1 MKMRP
6 WFPSDSGSTV
16 SPVRRA
22 RSKRSDPGCP
32 TSEAGVSVR
41 EGCRGSDGPRDGR
54 AAAQLHRGGR
64 GPGTGAVT
72 VCARR
77 PAAVRPAARRPRRS
91 SGTARP
97 RADASPLG
105 PEPSPVEGTSL
116 RAPPQPLAPHLPTK
130 RTRTKLASVREEPL
144 LTMLTRNR
152 TKGQSSSDAQ
162 NSQFRSAQGRRGGTM
177 GVPGKVPVLQYCSW
191 KASWGRRGGLSARP
205 RGPGSSE
212 LRVLQAPGAV
222 PLPHLAVPPRGDM
235 ERQGHRSSAT
245 KSWGASQPAPASSD
259 WAGEQPEAQ
268 AQGAGTASQAVHT
281 GQGDEGGAALS
292 QAPAPGCRRGLSSDG
307 PPKLNS
313 VCARPGLT
321 ARRVCVLRLCR
332 TFTPRPPRGGGGR
345 HRLLR
350 SLTALGV
357 SPFLTGSH
365 PENTL
370 RGGRARQ
377 ACLRPVSAYERLLLR
392 AGESSGKQ
400 ASRGLKCWVLS
411 FNTRLKR
418 LEYVLLLF
426 QPGCTG

>member
-22 RSKRSDPGCP
+22 RSKRGDPGCP

-91 SGTARP
+91 SGTAQQ

-222 PLPHLAVPPRGDM
+222 PLPHLAVPAVTWRGRATAALPPSPGARASPLRPRLTGQVSGPRPRPRG
-235 ERQGHRSSAT
+235 
-245 KSWGASQPAPASSD
+245 
-259 WAGEQPEAQ
+259 
-268 AQGAGTASQAVHT
+268 
-281 GQGDEGGAALS
+281 
-292 QAPAPGCRRGLSSDG
+292 
-307 PPKLNS
+307 
-313 VCARPGLT
+313 
-321 ARRVCVLRLCR
+321 
-332 TFTPRPPRGGGGR
+332 
-345 HRLLR
+345 
-350 SLTALGV
+350 LG
-357 SPFLTGSH
+357 
-365 PENTL
+365 
-370 RGGRARQ
+370 
-377 ACLRPVSAYERLLLR
+377 RPVRPST
-392 AGESSGKQ
+392 Q
-400 ASRGLKCWVLS
+400 VRG
-411 FNTRLKR
+411 TR
-418 LEYVLLLF
+418 EA
-426 QPGCTG
+426 PP

>member
-1 MKMRP
+1 MPVLADRAAQ
-6 WFPSDSGSTV
+6 SSGSC
-16 SPVRRA
+16 RH
-22 RSKRSDPGCP
+22 PGLCHCHIWLSLP
-32 TSEAGVSVR
+32 AVTWR
-41 EGCRGSDGPRDGR
+41 GR
-54 AAAQLHRGGR
+54 A
-64 GPGTGAVT
+64 TT
-72 VCARR
+72 
-77 PAAVRPAARRPRRS
+77 
-91 SGTARP
+91 
-97 RADASPLG
+97 PL
-105 PEPSPVEGTSL
+105 PPSPG
-116 RAPPQPLAPHLPTK
+116 
-130 RTRTKLASVREEPL
+130 
-144 LTMLTRNR
+144 
-152 TKGQSSSDAQ
+152 
-162 NSQFRSAQGRRGGTM
+162 
-177 GVPGKVPVLQYCSW
+177 
-191 KASWGRRGGLSARP
+191 AR
-205 RGPGSSE
+205 
-212 LRVLQAPGAV
+212 
-222 PLPHLAVPPRGDM
+222 
-235 ERQGHRSSAT
+235 
-245 KSWGASQPAPASSD
+245 SQPAPASSD

-313 VCARPGLT
+313 ICARPGLT

-392 AGESSGKQ
+392 GGESSGKQ

>member
-1 MKMRP
+1 MSGRVVGEATVHETASCCAAPPRWQGARDGRGHSVRP
-6 WFPSDSGSTV
+6 PSCGCSPCCPQAAPLFRDGPAASRRIPTGAGALPRRGHLAACAPPASGSPLTHEE
-16 SPVRRA
+16 
-22 RSKRSDPGCP
+22 DED
-32 TSEAGVSVR
+32 EAGQR
-41 EGCRGSDGPRDGR
+41 QGR
-54 AAAQLHRGGR
+54 AAADHADQEPDERAEQQRCPEQPVQERPGPPRGHHGR
-64 GPGTGAVT
+64 PREGARPAVLLLEGVLGTE
-72 VCARR
+72 RR
-77 PAAVRPAARRPRRS
+77 PECPS
-91 SGTARP
+91 SRTGQ
-97 RADASPLG
+97 
-105 PEPSPVEGTSL
+105 L
-116 RAPPQPLAPHLPTK
+116 RAQGPAG
-130 RTRTKLASVREEPL
+130 TRGCATATS
-144 LTMLTRNR
+144 
-152 TKGQSSSDAQ
+152 G
-162 NSQFRSAQGRRGGTM
+162 
-177 GVPGKVPVLQYCSW
+177 C
-191 KASWGRRGGLSARP
+191 
-205 RGPGSSE
+205 
-212 LRVLQAPGAV
+212 
-222 PLPHLAVPPRGDM
+222 PRGDM

-259 WAGEQPEAQ
+259 WAGERPEAQ

-392 AGESSGKQ
+392 GGESSGKQ